1 MLEQSV
7 ETLLISRKASSSIRV
22 FSFGGG
28 VQSHAALVL
37 QAQGRLP
44 LNYSLFMFANVGN
57 DSENPATLRYI
68 EEYTKP
74 FCRKHGIPFQEVQK
88 TRYGQPDTLLESIY
102 RDTRSVPIPAYQS
115 GGSPG
120 NRSCTVEF
128 KLRTM
133 DKALAEQGYSHAVYG
148 VGFSTD
154 EFTRVRSDQEAWHYA
169 CESFVQGK
177 MPMKGES
184 EASST
189 EALFVHRV
197 QATIKGKKHTGLQV
211 RKEYPLITLRL
222 TRSDCMR
229 IITGAGL
236 PMPPKSSC
244 WFCPFHRK
252 SEWIE
257 MKRDEPELFAKALSV
272 EARINEK
279 RADMGR
285 DAMYLHSSAKPL
297 LTSVGDQA
305 RLFEDDPIDYACKT
319 GNCMT

>member
-1 MLEQSV
+1 MRYLSAK
-7 ETLLISRKASSSIRV
+7 TSCPIRV

-44 LNYSLFMFANVGN
+44 LGYSLFMFANVGN
-57 DSENPATLRYI
+57 DSENPDTLRYI
-68 EEYTKP
+68 EEHTKP
-74 FCRKHGIPFQEVQK
+74 FCQKYGIPFMEVQK

-133 DKALAEQGYSHAVYG
+133 DKALAEQGYSHVVYG

-154 EFTRVRSDQEAWHYA
+154 EFTRVRSDQEAWHA
-169 CESFVQGK
+169 AEK
-177 MPMKGES
+177 R
-184 EASST
+184 A
-189 EALFVHRV
+189 
-197 QATIKGKKHTGLQV
+197 GLQV

-305 RLFEDDPIDYACKT
+305 RLFEDDPIDYVCKV
-319 GNCMT
+319 GACMT

>member
-1 MLEQSV
+1 MKQSV
-7 ETLLISRKASSSIRV
+7 KTLLISKKASSSIRV

-44 LNYSLFMFANVGN
+44 LDYSLFMFANVGN

-68 EEYTKP
+68 GEITKP
-74 FCRKHGIPFQEVQK
+74 FCRKHGIAFQEVQK
-88 TRYGQPDTLLESIY
+88 TRYGQPDTLLETIY
-102 RDTRSVPIPAYQS
+102 RDTRSVPIPTYQS

-154 EFTRVRSDQEAWHYA
+154 EFTRVRSDQQMWHPA
-169 CESFVQGK
+169 EK
-177 MPMKGES
+177 R
-184 EASST
+184 A
-189 EALFVHRV
+189 
-197 QATIKGKKHTGLQV
+197 GLQV

-222 TRSDCMR
+222 SRIQCAL
-229 IITGAGL
+229 IITSAGL

-297 LTSVGDQA
+297 KTSVGDQA
-305 RLFEDDPIDYACKT
+305 RLFEDDPIDYVCKV
-319 GNCMT
+319 GACMT

>member
-1 MLEQSV
+1 MKYLSAK
-7 ETLLISRKASSSIRV
+7 TSCPIRI

-37 QAQGRLP
+37 QAQGKLP
-44 LNYSLFMFANVGN
+44 LGYSLFMFANVGH

-74 FCRKHGIPFQEVQK
+74 FCRKHGISFMEVQK

-102 RDTRSVPIPAYQS
+102 RDTRSVPIPAYLS

-154 EFTRVRSDQEAWHYA
+154 EFTRVRSDQTIWHPA
-169 CESFVQGK
+169 DR
-177 MPMKGES
+177 
-184 EASST
+184 
-189 EALFVHRV
+189 RV
-197 QATIKGKKHTGLQV
+197 GLQV

-222 TRSDCMR
+222 TRIDCMR
-229 IITGAGL
+229 IIIDAGL
-236 PMPPKSSC
+236 PVPPKSSC

-252 SEWIE
+252 SEWID

-297 LTSVGDQA
+297 LMSVGNQA
-305 RLFEDDPIDYACKT
+305 RLFDDDPIDYACKT